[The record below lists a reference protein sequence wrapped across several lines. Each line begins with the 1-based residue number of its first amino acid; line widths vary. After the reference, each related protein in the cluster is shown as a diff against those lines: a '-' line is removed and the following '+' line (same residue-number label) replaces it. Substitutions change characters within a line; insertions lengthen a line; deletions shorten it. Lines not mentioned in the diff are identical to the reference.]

1 MWQQTEIRLKARNRG
16 FHLITDEVLRQL
28 PQLAEIQC
36 GILHVFIKHSSA
48 SITLNENADPTV
60 RSDME
65 AHFNHFVPERAP
77 YYQHTYEGDDDMP
90 AHIKA
95 SLLGNSLSL
104 PISHGQ
110 LNIGIWQG
118 IYLGEHRDHACS
130 RTLVITINGE

>member
-1 MWQQTEIRLKARNRG
+1 MWHQTEITLAARKRG
-16 FHLITDEVLRQL
+16 FHLVTDEILNQL
-28 PQLAEIQC
+28 TELNKIQC
-36 GILHVFIKHSSA
+36 GILHLFIKHSSA

-104 PISHGQ
+104 PISQGQ

-118 IYLGEHRDHACS
+118 IYLGEHRNHAGS
-130 RTLVITINGE
+130 RSIVATINGE

>member
-1 MWQQTEIRLKARNRG
+1 MWYQVELSLKAQERG
-16 FHLITDEVLRQL
+16 FHLVTNEILNQL
-28 PQLAEIQC
+28 TELSKVHC
-36 GILHVFIKHSSA
+36 GILHLFIKHSSA
-48 SITLNENADPTV
+48 SITLNENSDPTV

-104 PISHGQ
+104 PISQGR

-118 IYLGEHRDHACS
+118 IYLGEHRNHAGS
-130 RTLVITINGE
+130 RTIVATINGE

>member
-1 MWQQTEIRLKARNRG
+1 MWFQKELNLKARNRG
-16 FHLITDEVLRQL
+16 FHLITNEVLRQI
-28 PQLAEIQC
+28 PELANIQY
-36 GILHVFIKHSSA
+36 GILHLFIKHSSA

-65 AHFNHFVPERAP
+65 AHFNHFVPERAS

-118 IYLGEHRDHACS
+118 IYLGEHRNHASS
-130 RTLVITINGE
+130 RTLVATINGE

>member
-1 MWQQTEIRLKARNRG
+1 MWHQTELTLAARKRG
-16 FHLITDEVLRQL
+16 FHLVTDEILNQL
-28 PQLAEIQC
+28 TELNKIHC
-36 GILHVFIKHSSA
+36 GILHLFIKHSSA

-65 AHFNHFVPERAP
+65 AHFNHFVPERAS

-104 PISHGQ
+104 PISQGQ

-118 IYLGEHRDHACS
+118 IYLGEHRNHAGNRS
-130 RTLVITINGE
+130 IVATINGE

>member
-1 MWQQTEIRLKARNRG
+1 MWHQTELTLAARKRG
-16 FHLITDEVLRQL
+16 FHLVTDEILNQL
-28 PQLAEIQC
+28 TELNKIHY
-36 GILHVFIKHSSA
+36 GILHLFIKHSSA

-65 AHFNHFVPERAP
+65 AHFNHFVPERAS

-104 PISHGQ
+104 PISQGQ

-118 IYLGEHRDHACS
+118 IYLGEHRNHAGS
-130 RTLVITINGE
+130 RTIVATINGE